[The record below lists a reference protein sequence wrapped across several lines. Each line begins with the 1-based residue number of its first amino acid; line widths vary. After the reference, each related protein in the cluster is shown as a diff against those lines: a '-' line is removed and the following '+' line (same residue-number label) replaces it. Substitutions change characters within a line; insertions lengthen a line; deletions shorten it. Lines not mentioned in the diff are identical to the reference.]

1 MIRYIIK
8 LSFVGGYFIF
18 CQTYNQDLKNKTN
31 DLWLYDDLKKDYIA
45 LNELTINKT
54 YIFTFFNTKT
64 NQSINALNKINQ
76 ISFAIRN
83 RSLAFCNINVLG
95 NSENVKIYKSKYANS
110 MRVLYDKKGLLYKRF
125 KFEALPVTIIFDDDE
140 IKYITNNYSENSIH
154 KLINNIYKTF

>member
-8 LSFVGGYFIF
+8 LSFLGGCFIF

-45 LNELTINKT
+45 LNELTNNKA
-54 YIFTFFNTKT
+54 YIFTFFNSNT

-76 ISFAIRN
+76 ISFAIRKS
-83 RSLAFCNINVLG
+83 SLAFCNINVLG
-95 NSENVKIYKSKYANS
+95 NSESVKTYKSKYVNS
-110 MRVLYDKKGLLYKRF
+110 MKVLYDKKGILCKRF
-125 KFEALPVTIIFDDDE
+125 EFEALPVTIIFDDGE

-154 KLINNIYKTF
+154 KLINNIYKIF